1 MALTTL
7 ASRKAAAF
15 SSVSSRKVA
24 LAPTPAKRM
33 VSTRAVGDVN
43 APIEYAVG
51 AAILVSLVATAIIP
65 IVLNPGQQAADKIF
79 NAKQKAPLDKPTTPG
94 KNSGKK

>member
-51 AAILVSLVATAIIP
+51 A
-65 IVLNPGQQAADKIF
+65 
-79 NAKQKAPLDKPTTPG
+79 
-94 KNSGKK
+94 